1 MKITKTE
8 IVNMIMIENKSTG
21 KVLVLDRRGSWAGLT
36 FPGGHVEKG
45 EPFYSYS
52 ELHATEMTVENAIKL
67 VDKLS
72 YKYLFKIHRNKK
84 EKEKQIK
91 AHYIL
96 C

>member
-1 MKITKTE
+1 MAKIE
-8 IVNMIMIENKSTG
+8 
-21 KVLVLDRRGSWAGLT
+21 VLLRADMQNLGYIKLD
-36 FPGGHVEKG
+36 EKG
-45 EPFYSYS
+45 KPFYSYS

-72 YKYLFKIHRNKK
+72 HKFLFKIHRNKK

>member
-1 MKITKTE
+1 MAKIE
-8 IVNMIMIENKSTG
+8 
-21 KVLVLDRRGSWAGLT
+21 VLLRADMQNLGYIRLD
-36 FPGGHVEKG
+36 EKG

-72 YKYLFKIHRNKK
+72 HKYLFKIHRNKK
-84 EKEKQIK
+84 EKEKLIK

>member
-1 MKITKTE
+1 MAKIE
-8 IVNMIMIENKSTG
+8 
-21 KVLVLDRRGSWAGLT
+21 VLLRKDMQNLGYIRLD
-36 FPGGHVEKG
+36 EKG

-67 VDKLS
+67 VNKLS
-72 YKYLFKIHRNKK
+72 HTYLCKIHRTEQEKK
-84 EKEKQIK
+84 SEIK

>member
-1 MKITKTE
+1 MQNLGYIK
-8 IVNMIMIENKSTG
+8 
-21 KVLVLDRRGSWAGLT
+21 LD
-36 FPGGHVEKG
+36 EKG

-52 ELHATEMTVENAIKL
+52 KLHATEMTVEDAIKL

-72 YKYLFKIHRNKK
+72 FKYLFKIHMNKE